1 MELTRTSGSR
11 DGDVGV
17 PYSGGWH
24 HHKSVVNATGEYIQV
39 DDDEEKGTG
48 IRVRKLVDVRSD
60 QKR

>member
-24 HHKSVVNATGEYIQV
+24 HHKSIINATGEYIQV
-39 DDDEEKGTG
+39 GDEEEEKG
-48 IRVRKLVDVRSD
+48 IRVKKLVDVRSD

>member
-24 HHKSVVNATGEYIQV
+24 HHKSMINATGEYIQME
-39 DDDEEKGTG
+39 DDEENG
-48 IRVRKLVDVRSD
+48 IRVSKLVDVRSD

>member
-24 HHKSVVNATGEYIQV
+24 HHKSMINATGEYIQV
-39 DDDEEKGTG
+39 GDEEDKG
-48 IRVRKLVDVRSD
+48 IRVQRLVDVSSD